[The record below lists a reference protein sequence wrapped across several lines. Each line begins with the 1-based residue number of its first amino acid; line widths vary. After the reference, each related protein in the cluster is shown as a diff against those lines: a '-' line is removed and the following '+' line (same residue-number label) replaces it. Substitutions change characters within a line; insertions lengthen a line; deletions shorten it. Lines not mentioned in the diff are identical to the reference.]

1 MIKQNY
7 QKMME
12 SQISAATAGGKVPT
26 LLLHSCC
33 APCSSYV
40 LEYLSE
46 YFRITVYY
54 YNPNITPDEEYKKRV
69 AEQERLI
76 STMKFKNPVQF
87 IEGAYRPEEF
97 FEVARGLEDC
107 PEGGER
113 CFACYRLR
121 LLATAKLAK
130 EQEYDFFT
138 TTLSISPHKNA
149 EKLNE
154 IGQSI
159 SNVLGVPYLYA
170 DFKKREGY
178 KRSIVLSAEY
188 DLYRQNYCGCVFSKK
203 ER

>member
-7 QKMME
+7 QKLME
-12 SQISAATAGGKVPT
+12 NQIESATAKGEIPT

-40 LEYLSE
+40 LEYLSD
-46 YFRITVYY
+46 YFKITVYY
-54 YNPNITPDEEYKKRV
+54 YNPNITDEEEYKKRV
-69 AEQERLI
+69 EEQQRLI
-76 STMKFKNPVQF
+76 NSLDTKNPIQL

-97 FEVARGLEDC
+97 YDAIKGMEDM
-107 PEGGER
+107 PEGQSR

-121 LLATAKLAK
+121 LLAAAKMAK
-130 EQEYDFFT
+130 EQDYDFFT

-149 EKLNE
+149 QKLNE

-159 SNVLGVPYLYA
+159 SNVLGVNYLYA

-178 KRSIVLSAEY
+178 KRSIELSLKY
-188 DLYRQNYCGCVFSKK
+188 DLYRQDFCGCEFSRKG
-203 ER
+203 

>member
-7 QKMME
+7 QKLME
-12 SQISAATAGGKVPT
+12 NQIEKATANGQVPT

-40 LEYLSE
+40 LEYLSD
-46 YFRITVYY
+46 YFKITVYY
-54 YNPNITPDEEYKKRV
+54 YNPNITDEEEYKKRV
-69 AEQERLI
+69 AEQQRLI
-76 STMKFKNPVQF
+76 NSLDTKNPIQL

-97 FEVARGLEDC
+97 YEVIKGMEDM
-107 PEGGER
+107 PEGQSR

-121 LLATAKLAK
+121 LLAAAKMAK
-130 EQEYDFFT
+130 EQDYDFFT

-149 EKLNE
+149 QKLNE

-159 SNVLGVPYLYA
+159 SNVLGVNYLYA

-178 KRSIVLSAEY
+178 KRSIELSLKY
-188 DLYRQNYCGCVFSKK
+188 DLYRQDFCGCEFSRKG
-203 ER
+203 